1 MAFSICFGVVLSW
14 VLLGKETVGKFLREE
29 KLTTKV
35 HLLDELPDFI
45 CRFDMGNHDTGTAS
59 VECSSETDFIAFGYT
74 ANDH

>member
-1 MAFSICFGVVLSW
+1 MVGVRAIRQGMKKV
-14 VLLGKETVGKFLREE
+14 LREE

-45 CRFDMGNHDTGTAS
+45 CRLDVGNHDTSAAS
-59 VECSSETDFIAFGYT
+59 IECSSETDFIAFGYT